1 MSNII
6 KQRPALERKK
16 SIVQEL
22 IKLINK
28 YNIIGLIKMEN
39 IGLKQVQ
46 NIKKKL
52 KGLALIKMAKN
63 STIRLALLN
72 SGKPGLE
79 KLAEYIKGP
88 TALIFSEINGFKLMK
103 FIKENK
109 TKTYAKPGMKAE
121 TDIVIPEGN
130 TGFQPGPMI
139 TELNE
144 LGLKTKIVSGSI
156 WITQN
161 TTIVK
166 AGEEISR
173 KVALL
178 LTKLNIQPVSVGL
191 DLTTVYDN
199 GVVYNKSDLDIDI
212 EDIKNKIKQAYIS
225 TYNLSLNIAYPI
237 EENIVQLISKA
248 YMEAY
253 NLSRNSK
260 IILPDTLGELL
271 LTVENEV
278 NILYNTLKERNPNI

>member
-1 MSNII
+1 
-6 KQRPALERKK
+6 
-16 SIVQEL
+16 
-22 IKLINK
+22 
-28 YNIIGLIKMEN
+28 MEN

-52 KGLALIKMAKN
+52 KGLGIIKMAKN
-63 STIRLALLN
+63 STIRLSLIN
-72 SGKPGLE
+72 SGKPGLA

-109 TKTYAKPGMKAE
+109 TKAYAKAGMKAE
-121 TDIVIPEGN
+121 SDIIIPAGN

-144 LGLKTKIVSGSI
+144 LGLKTKVVSGTI
-156 WITQN
+156 WIAQD

-173 KVALL
+173 KIAQLL
-178 LTKLNIQPVSVGL
+178 VKLNIQPVSIGL
-191 DLTTVYDN
+191 ELTAVYES
-199 GVVYNKSDLDIDI
+199 GLILTKSDLDIDV
-212 EDIKNKIKQAYIS
+212 EDIKNKIQQAYVS
-225 TYNLSLNIAYPI
+225 TYNLSLNIGYPTK
-237 EENIVQLISKA
+237 ENITQLILKA

-253 NLSRNSK
+253 NLTRNSK
-260 IILPDTLGELL
+260 IILPETIEELL
-271 LTVENEV
+271 LTAHNEA
-278 NILYNTLKERNPNI
+278 NTLYNTLKEINPNI